1 MYARRVSE
9 LELARK
15 GVDNLVGNHLRL
27 ERGERLVLF
36 HVDADAL
43 LPVLREALRD
53 AGGELVDVPL
63 ERHRESPEREFVELV
78 KMRATGAD
86 VSMYVST
93 SSGPMFPRAQLLIQS
108 LEGMPLRHLHVP
120 GASLRMLGGSLRADP
135 TLIARI
141 NERLAEHLESGRLLT
156 VKSPKGTD
164 LEVELRHSYPI
175 VQYRG
180 VPERGGW
187 DSVPTGA
194 VSFHSPAVSGTFVA
208 DRIVSGTHV
217 ERPNAELF
225 RRPLRL
231 TLSGGRLRGYESD
244 DAALVEELKAHL
256 AHDADADYVGF
267 VSMSTN
273 YLTRNELK
281 VFANDAL
288 LPGLRLMLGYSD
300 PKKTKAPRCASVW
313 STFHGR
319 KHTVSV
325 DGRVIV
331 RDGRIDAQW
340 TQGILPF

>member
-1 MYARRVSE
+1 MRDT
-9 LELARK
+9 ELARR
-15 GVDNLVGNHLRL
+15 GADNLVQSHLRL
-27 ERGERLVLF
+27 QPGERLVLF
-36 HVDADAL
+36 HLEAAEVL
-43 LPVLREALRD
+43 SVLREALRD
-53 AGGELVDVPL
+53 AGGELIDAPL
-63 ERHRESPEREFVELV
+63 EAWRDSGTDDAFERFV
-78 KMRATGAD
+78 KSHAAD
-86 VSMYVST
+86 ADASLYVSSVT
-93 SSGPMFPRAQLLIQS
+93 GPVFARAQRLIQT
-108 LEGMPLRHLHVP
+108 LEGTRVRHLHVP
-120 GASLRMLGGSLRADP
+120 GVSLRMLGGSLRADP
-135 TLIARI
+135 TLIERI
-141 NERLAEHLESGRLLT
+141 NERLAEHLETGKVLH

-175 VQYRG
+175 VRYCG
-180 VPERGGW
+180 VPEPGSW

-217 ERPNAELF
+217 ERPNASLF
-225 RRPLRL
+225 RRPLTL
-231 TLSGGRLRGYESD
+231 TISGGRLRDHQSD
-244 DAALVEELKAHL
+244 DEELVRELRDHL
-256 AHDADADYVGF
+256 ASDADADYVGF

-300 PKKTKAPRCASVW
+300 PHKTKAPRSASVW
-313 STFHGR
+313 ATFHGR

-331 RDGRIDAQW
+331 REGRIDAQW